1 MAKRKTKL
9 AIRIPP
15 YQSPRNTWRHKIH
28 QIVSLEAE
36 RAEVSYRST
45 DKLQLKVRLY
55 LKDGALFSH
64 DLDNRLKDIM
74 DALQGR
80 AGGSKKVRTLSAI
93 IPNDRQVFRIVL
105 EKLLPPKQSKGY
117 GHLLITKYTNKD
129 AKPVL

>member
-9 AIRIPP
+9 TIRIPP
-15 YQSPRNTWRHKIH
+15 YKGPSNPWRRKIH
-28 QIVSLEAE
+28 RIASLEAE

-80 AGGSKKVRTLSAI
+80 AGGSKKIRTLSAI
-93 IPNDRQVFRIVL
+93 IPNDKQIYRVVI
-105 EKLLPPKQSKGY
+105 EKALPPKQSKGY
-117 GHLLITKYTNKD
+117 GHLIVTKYKG
-129 AKPVL
+129 KKV